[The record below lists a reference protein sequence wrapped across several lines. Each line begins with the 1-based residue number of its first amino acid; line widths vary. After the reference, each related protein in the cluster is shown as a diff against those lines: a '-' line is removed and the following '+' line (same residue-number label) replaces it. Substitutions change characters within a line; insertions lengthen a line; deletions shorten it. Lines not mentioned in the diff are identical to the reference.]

1 MSTGD
6 KLDNEIVNLADQVI
20 TKVKSN
26 TQQNI

>member
-26 TQQNI
+26 TQ